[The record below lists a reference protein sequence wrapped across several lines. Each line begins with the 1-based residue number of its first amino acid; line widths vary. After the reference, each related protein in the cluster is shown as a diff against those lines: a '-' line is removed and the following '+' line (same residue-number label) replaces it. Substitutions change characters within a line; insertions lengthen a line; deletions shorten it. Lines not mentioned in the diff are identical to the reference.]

1 MRPGIPPAV
10 EGEGEGHGRERTPLW
25 VKGPAPGTV
34 FIAAPGFLTL
44 AYSDVF
50 HTGIPLGAIPV
61 GFGLGYTLYRAI
73 RFLRTRGTVPIHP
86 GPEATET
93 RSVEVDVW
101 TATEHTT
108 ESVQLPTHS
117 GSTPVPRDNR
127 FSLTLLLIFAGLA
140 SALLLF
146 YHQFFGPYDRLV
158 GWVGAAIYW
167 PQPWPGVYT
176 PAVGPPLVY
185 DYIFP
190 MYIAL
195 TITWLL
201 ANGLRTGKGRL
212 PAARWALGVGL
223 LLLYV
228 AVELVIDSLFFTIPG
243 DPVRNLS
250 LVVRALTGGIF
261 LTLVMYC
268 TFSFPDPLPR
278 VRARFARDRRALFL
292 FLGLGAVAILI
303 GGLAIY
309 YFSILLALNGIIPA
323 FTALLLLPAVAIPIW
338 VVMVRPFYFRQ
349 RRRHPLP
356 TLAEY
361 HPSVTIVVPAY
372 NEESEIRDAIIAAD
386 LAAANYPAPVSIVI
400 GNDGSTDRTSVV
412 AREAIAQLRHM
423 TGTVV
428 DLPHGGKSSAL
439 NGALALATGEIVI
452 RCDADTRISAE
463 TGFGPAVSYFSD
475 PEVGG
480 VQGQLQPRQRTGWTR
495 KLRAME
501 IAWQHLFLRPAGMG
515 ARAAE
520 VLDGAF
526 SLFRR
531 RDLVDLG
538 GWQPWNGE
546 DTEISIRLQRMGYR
560 VCLAFEAIAYEDV
573 PPTYGTIR
581 RQRIRWTRGGIFANA
596 RHYPAIF
603 SPTPEFGGLA
613 VLFYY
618 LLVLHAGARSLVYVY
633 LTLLAIF
640 LGLPGIFHAF
650 YLLIVLIALR
660 AIPLAYF
667 LVRMRRYDVLP
678 WILAWPFLG
687 IVKAIYRFEGFG
699 TVRYGAATE
708 FY

>member
-1 MRPGIPPAV
+1 MRPGTSLARLEVDEGRAGGRLLGVPDLRRDGLFLAV
-10 EGEGEGHGRERTPLW
+10 
-25 VKGPAPGTV
+25 
-34 FIAAPGFLTL
+34 PGFLTT
-44 AYSDVF
+44 AYSELL
-50 HTGIPLGAIPV
+50 HTGLPIGAVPV
-61 GFGLGYTLYRAI
+61 GFVVGYALYRAV
-73 RFLRTRGTVPIHP
+73 RFLRTRGTAPTHP
-86 GPEATET
+86 GPEVPESH
-93 RSVEVDVW
+93 SVTVDVW
-101 TATEHTT
+101 SSTGHTT
-108 ESVQLPTHS
+108 ESVELPTHA

-127 FSLTLLLIFAGLA
+127 FSAVLLLGFVGLA
-140 SALLLF
+140 SLF
-146 YHQFFGPYDRLV
+146 LVFYPRFFGPYDRLV
-158 GWVGAAIYW
+158 GWVGQAIYW

-176 PAVGPPLVY
+176 PSLGPPLVY

-190 MYIAL
+190 MYLAL
-195 TITWLL
+195 GLTWLF
-201 ANGLRTGKGRL
+201 ANGLRTGKGKL
-212 PAARWALGVGL
+212 PASRWALGGGL
-223 LLLYV
+223 LLLYI

-250 LVVRALTGGIF
+250 LVIRALTGGIF

-278 VRARFARDRRALFL
+278 VRVRFARDRRALVL

-309 YFSILLALNGIIPA
+309 YFSIFLALNGVIPA

-338 VVMVRPFYFRQ
+338 VMMVRPFYFRQ
-349 RRRHPLP
+349 RRKHPRP
-356 TLAEY
+356 SRAEY
-361 HPSVTIVVPAY
+361 HPSVTILVPAY
-372 NEESEIRDAIIAAD
+372 NEEAEIRDAILAAD
-386 LAAANYPAPVSIVI
+386 RAAANYPGPVSLVI
-400 GNDGSTDRTSVV
+400 GNDGSTDRTSEV
-412 AREAIAQLRHM
+412 ARETIAGLQHM

-439 NGALALATGEIVI
+439 NGALACATGEIVI
-452 RCDADTRISAE
+452 RCDADTRISEE
-463 TGFGPAVSYFSD
+463 TGFGPAVAYFAD

-531 RDLVDLG
+531 RDLVELG

-560 VCLAFEAIAYEDV
+560 VCLAFEAIAFEDV
-573 PPTYGTIR
+573 PPTYATLR
-581 RQRIRWTRGGIFANA
+581 RQRIRWTRGGVFANA

-603 SPTPEFGGLA
+603 SPAPEFGGLA

-633 LTLLAIF
+633 LTLLAVF
-640 LGLPGIFHAF
+640 LGLPGILHAF
-650 YLLIVLIALR
+650 YLLLALIALR
-660 AIPLAYF
+660 AVPLAYF
-667 LVRMRRYDVLP
+667 LIRMRRCDVLP

-687 IVKAIYRFEGFG
+687 IVKAVYRFEGFG

>member
-1 MRPGIPPAV
+1 V
-10 EGEGEGHGRERTPLW
+10 RTGSSP
-25 VKGPAPGTV
+25 VGPARSGGEAAGTGSLALFGPDPPGTV
-34 FIAAPGFLTL
+34 AVGASLPVAFGSALLHSGL
-44 AYSDVF
+44 
-50 HTGIPLGAIPV
+50 PLGAIPV
-61 GFGLGYTLYRAI
+61 GFVLGYALYRALL
-73 RFLRTRGTVPIHP
+73 FLRTRGVHPLHP
-86 GPEATET
+86 GLEKPES
-93 RSVEVDVW
+93 RSVKVEVW
-101 TATEHTT
+101 TPGDHATG
-108 ESVQLPTHS
+108 SVNVPLNS

-127 FSLTLLLIFAGLA
+127 FSLTLLLVFVVLA
-140 SALLLF
+140 SLLLEF
-146 YHQFFGPYDRLV
+146 YRAFFGPYDVLV
-158 GWVGAAIYW
+158 GWVGQAIYW
-167 PQPWPGVYT
+167 PQAWPGVYT

-190 MYIAL
+190 MYLAL
-195 TITWLL
+195 TVTWLL
-201 ANGLRTGKGRL
+201 ANGLRVQNGRL
-212 PAARWALGVGL
+212 PTSRWALGFGL
-223 LLLYV
+223 LVLYL
-228 AVELVIDSLFFTIPG
+228 AVELVIDALFFTIPG
-243 DPVRNLS
+243 DSIRNVS

-268 TFSFPDPLPR
+268 TFSFPNPLPR
-278 VRARFARDRRALFL
+278 VGARFPRDRGALVL
-292 FLGLGAVAILI
+292 FLGLGAVAIVI

-309 YFSILLALNGIIPA
+309 FFSLYLALNGLIPA

-349 RRRHPLP
+349 RRKHPLP
-356 TLAEY
+356 TPDQY
-361 HPSVTIVVPAY
+361 HPSVTILVPAY
-372 NEESEIRDAIIAAD
+372 NEEAEIRDAILAAD

-400 GNDGSTDRTSVV
+400 GNDGSTDRTSEV
-412 AREAIAQLRHM
+412 ARAAIAELRHM

-439 NGALALATGEIVI
+439 NGALALATGEIIV
-452 RCDADTRISAE
+452 RCDADTRISPE
-463 TGFGPAVSYFSD
+463 TGFGPAVAYFSD

-480 VQGQLQPRQRTGWTR
+480 VQGQLQPRQREGWTR

-531 RDLVDLG
+531 ADLVELG
-538 GWQPWNGE
+538 GWEPWNGE

-573 PPTYGTIR
+573 PPTYSSLR
-581 RQRIRWTRGGIFANA
+581 KQRIRWTRGGIFANA

-603 SPTPEFGGLA
+603 SPAPEFGGLA

-633 LTLLAIF
+633 LALLAVF
-640 LGLPGIFHAF
+640 LALPGILHAF
-650 YLLIVLIALR
+650 YLLVVLIALR

-667 LVRMRRYDVLP
+667 LIRMRRYDVLP

-687 IVKAIYRFEGFG
+687 ILKAVYRFEGFG
-699 TVRYGAATE
+699 SVRYGAASE
-708 FY
+708 FN

>member
-1 MRPGIPPAV
+1 M
-10 EGEGEGHGRERTPLW
+10 
-25 VKGPAPGTV
+25 TV
-34 FIAAPGFLTL
+34 DSAILQL
-44 AYSDVF
+44 
-50 HTGIPLGAIPV
+50 GIPLGAIPV
-61 GFGLGYTLYRAI
+61 GLALGYTLYRAV
-73 RFLRTRGTVPIHP
+73 RFLRTRGLAPEHP
-86 GPEATET
+86 GSKVPESRPVT
-93 RSVEVDVW
+93 VEVWV
-101 TATEHTT
+101 AGEHTT
-108 ESVQLPTHS
+108 QSVPLPVRS
-117 GSTPVPRDNR
+117 GSTAVPRDNR
-127 FSLTLLLIFAGLA
+127 FSLVLLLVFVGLA
-140 SALLLF
+140 SALLVF
-146 YHQFFGPYDRLV
+146 YHGFFGPYDRLV
-158 GWVGAAIYW
+158 GWVGQAIYW

-176 PAVGPPLVY
+176 PTIGQPLVY

-190 MYIAL
+190 MYLAL
-195 TITWLL
+195 AVTWLGV
-201 ANGLRTGKGRL
+201 NGLRSGRGRL
-212 PAARWALGVGL
+212 PGSRWALGLAL
-223 LLLYV
+223 LLLYIT
-228 AVELVIDSLFFTIPG
+228 VEMVIDSLFFTIPG

-250 LVVRALTGGIF
+250 LIVRALTGGIF

-268 TFSFPDPLPR
+268 TFSFPAPLPR
-278 VRARFARDRRALFL
+278 VPVRFPRDRGALLL
-292 FLGLGAVAILI
+292 FLGLGVVAILA

-309 YFSILLALNGIIPA
+309 YVSLYLALNGVIPA

-338 VVMVRPFYFRQ
+338 VLMVRPFYFRQ

-356 TLAEY
+356 SLADF
-361 HPSVTIVVPAY
+361 HPSVTIIVPAF
-372 NEESEIRDAIIAAD
+372 NEEAEIRNAILAAD
-386 LAAANYPAPVSIVI
+386 AAAAKYPGPVTLVI
-400 GNDGSTDRTSVV
+400 GNDGSTDRTSAV
-412 AREAIAQLRHM
+412 AREAMAQLHHM

-463 TGFGPAVSYFSD
+463 TGFGPAVAYFAD

-480 VQGQLQPRQRTGWTR
+480 VQGQLRPRQVEGWTR

-531 RDLVDLG
+531 KDLVELG

-573 PPTYGTIR
+573 PPTYASLR
-581 RQRIRWTRGGIFANA
+581 KQRIRWTRGGIFANA

-633 LTLLAIF
+633 LALLAIF
-640 LGLPGIFHAF
+640 LGLPGILHAF
-650 YLLIVLIALR
+650 FLLVVLIALR
-660 AIPLAYF
+660 AAPLAYF

-687 IVKAIYRFEGFG
+687 ILKAIYRFEG
-699 TVRYGAATE
+699 
-708 FY
+708 